1 MLKIGSL
8 VDNKYKIL
16 SEVGHGGM
24 SVVYLA
30 INERANKTWAVKE
43 VRKDGVCDFEA
54 VKQGLVVETDM
65 LKRLNHPYLPSIID
79 VIDTEDSFLIVMD
92 YIEGKSLQS
101 VLKNGAQPYELVIKW
116 AMQLCD
122 VLGYLHSREPAIIYR
137 DMKPANVM
145 LKPSGDITLI
155 DFGTAREFKNRAMV
169 EDTTCLGTRGY
180 AAPEQFGGRGQTD
193 PRTDIYCLGATMYH
207 LITGHSPAEPPYEI
221 KPLSY
226 WDPSFYGSGIEHVIS
241 KCCQQDPN
249 QRYQSCAELM
259 YDLENIGDLD
269 EQAKRKR
276 KQKWAAFI
284 SSVALFGVG
293 LVGMLG
299 FSFARNAAVKDSYD
313 GLIRDA
319 KGITGAENFQEFVG
333 YIDQAIEVDAGR
345 YEAYDVLLSR
355 VEEDGRLDSQTEWSP
370 IVACT
375 QDKDAKNGRAN
386 EDYLLSA
393 DKADYGG
400 CDITII
406 CGSDG
411 MITSTCENKIVPN
424 GKPVEGEKKYTLS
437 TTVVDATTNAPV
449 MGAKIKVFA
458 GYNTFG
464 DFEEATTDSAGKV
477 VVNLKDSGMYTVEIS
492 RDGYI
497 TEKFEVQIMS
507 NLQDTQKSFYI
518 SPVLSDNAIR
528 FVLSWG
534 ASPSDLDCHLEG
546 RAGDGTYTHIY
557 FSNMYQLNGGG
568 QKIAE
573 LDVDDTNSFGP
584 ETVTLYDMN
593 GSFDFYID
601 DYTNSGTISA
611 SGATVKIYVGS
622 ALYSTVVIPAGVS
635 DLWHVCTVSG
645 GTVTVTN
652 RGM

>member
-1 MLKIGSL
+1 MSQKNRIIIAVALIAIVAIIVGTAAALLYEGDTYASKLEKGYRYLEQGDYNNAILYFRQAIDMDESREDAYYGLYLTYVRAGQQNNALAVLRVGSQ
-8 VDNKYKIL
+8 NTL
-16 SEVGHGGM
+16 SERLRELLVEFEGGETAADP
-24 SVVYLA
+24 VPVQT
-30 INERANKTWAVKE
+30 NPPQEE
-43 VRKDGVCDFEA
+43 VPEDKYVSP
-54 VKQGLVVETDM
+54 VLNTDM
-65 LKRLNHPYLPSIID
+65 LTLFGSANYGDYCTRYQNPFTSFSAGQCTCRLEDLGATLVYYDTSTQR
-79 VIDTEDSFLIVMD
+79 VIDTSRNVPFSTYLPNEI
-92 YIEGKSLQS
+92 SL
-101 VLKNGAQPYELVIKW
+101 
-116 AMQLCD
+116 D
-122 VLGYLHSREPAIIYR
+122 
-137 DMKPANVM
+137 NV
-145 LKPSGDITLI
+145 T
-155 DFGTAREFKNRAMV
+155 
-169 EDTTCLGTRGY
+169 
-180 AAPEQFGGRGQTD
+180 
-193 PRTDIYCLGATMYH
+193 
-207 LITGHSPAEPPYEI
+207 
-221 KPLSY
+221 
-226 WDPSFYGSGIEHVIS
+226 
-241 KCCQQDPN
+241 
-249 QRYQSCAELM
+249 
-259 YDLENIGDLD
+259 
-269 EQAKRKR
+269 
-276 KQKWAAFI
+276 
-284 SSVALFGVG
+284 ALFGVSK
-293 LVGMLG
+293 L
-299 FSFARNAAVKDSYD
+299 SFEDLKKIPGVAGVSKKDNT
-313 GLIRDA
+313 
-319 KGITGAENFQEFVG
+319 ITF
-333 YIDQAIEVDAGR
+333 I
-345 YEAYDVLLSR
+345 
-355 VEEDGRLDSQTEWSP
+355 
-370 IVACT
+370 
-375 QDKDAKNGRAN
+375 
-386 EDYLLSA
+386 
-393 DKADYGG
+393 YGG

-424 GKPVEGEKKYTLS
+424 GKPVAGDKKYTLS

-449 MGAKIKVFA
+449 VGAKIKVFA